1 MTMLPESQSSRSA
14 NGRFHAEL
22 DSVDGDRLEKM
33 GYKPELKRNLS
44 IWSLLGLGFSVSNS
58 WWGAS
63 ASLAAGILSGGP
75 VLMIYGIILVALIST
90 CVGISLAE
98 LASAMPNSGG
108 QYYWA
113 SQLAP
118 RKYAP
123 LLAFL
128 TGALNWAGSVF
139 ASSSVA
145 LSLATSFVGLY
156 ALGHPGFVISPW
168 MTFLAYQ
175 LINIFGM
182 FFNCFHHLLPAV
194 SLFCL
199 YISIIGCIVTTIVV
213 PAVSETKQHASFV
226 FATFI
231 NETGWENN
239 VVAFIVGLIS
249 PAWCFGAL
257 DVATHLAEEIHQPE
271 RMIPKSILSTV
282 LVGLV
287 SSLAYCIA
295 MFFSLSD
302 YTSIVSSPTGV
313 PILELYYQS
322 MRGSFA
328 GAAVLQVVFIL
339 TGFGCFVACHTWQA
353 RLAWS
358 FSRDG
363 GLPGS
368 RFWSIVHPK

>member
-1 MTMLPESQSSRSA
+1 MLSNKPESSSSMPP
-14 NGRFHAEL
+14 GFHAGS
-22 DSVDGDRLEKM
+22 DSIDGDHLARM

-63 ASLAAGILSGGP
+63 ASLAAGISSGGP
-75 VLMIYGIILVALIST
+75 MLMIYGIIFVSLIAA
-90 CVGISLAE
+90 CIGVSLAE

-113 SQLAP
+113 GQLAP
-118 RKYAP
+118 RKHAAF
-123 LLAFL
+123 LAFL
-128 TGALNWAGSVF
+128 TGGLNWAGAIF

-156 ALGHPGFVISPW
+156 ALGHPGFVSAPW

-182 FFNCFHHLLPAV
+182 LFNCYHAILPSV
-194 SLFCL
+194 SLCCL
-199 YISIIGCIVTTIVV
+199 YISIFGWIISTIVV
-213 PAVSETKQHASFV
+213 PAVSEIKQPASFV

-231 NETGWENN
+231 NETGWTNN
-239 VVAFIVGLIS
+239 AIAFIVGLIS

-271 RMIPKSILSTV
+271 RMIPKSILCTV

-287 SSLAYCIA
+287 SAVTYCVA

-302 YTSIVSSPTGV
+302 YTSVVNSPTGV

-322 MRGSFA
+322 MKHRFA
-328 GAAVLQVVFIL
+328 GAAVLQVLFIL
-339 TGFGCFVACHTWQA
+339 TGFGCFVAC
-353 RLAWS
+353 RE
-358 FSRDG
+358 
-363 GLPGS
+363 
-368 RFWSIVHPK
+368 